1 LPYLGRIAE
10 NLARQPQRHL
20 RPTPANHSRWR
31 LAGFEKKLP
40 MALLLEQVLE
50 AGYKAELEGMP
61 ERIFRQAPDCMQ
73 QQTAPESGLLLG
85 FFS

>member
-1 LPYLGRIAE
+1 
-10 NLARQPQRHL
+10 
-20 RPTPANHSRWR
+20 
-31 LAGFEKKLP
+31 